1 MALALDLALALAL
14 ALAQVI
20 EELSSVSAAI
30 AEQAI
35 EHIHSNE
42 VILTHGRDPAVEA
55 FLKAAHKKRTFEVIV
70 CETSPANEV
79 SVRVRVRVRAR
90 VRARANPNPNPNP
103 NPNRNPSPSPNPNPN
118 PSSVR
123 LTLTRMG

>member
-1 MALALDLALALAL
+1 MLNE
-14 ALAQVI
+14 VI

-42 VILTHGRDPAVEA
+42 VILTHGRDPTVEA

-70 CETSPANEV
+70 CETSPGNEGQQTAV
-79 SVRVRVRVRAR
+79 ALAEGRAAKVVTPLHTRGRHACTTRVAR
-90 VRARANPNPNPNP
+90 LRWRPPAAP
-103 NPNRNPSPSPNPNPN
+103 
-118 PSSVR
+118 
-123 LTLTRMG
+123 